1 MLVKRIAACIP
12 IGPYLQPFPSNSTSK
27 FKSSW
32 FSTFFAHFGLPWVRP
47 WDNRIRSKYYMD
59 GKRIQCWSNA
69 SQHIP
74 IYLQPFTIYSVK
86 LQLFPTPLH
95 LTPPLWM
102 FPSHWN
108 SGKKFGPQKTRIMR
122 LPGNEDN
129 LTSWAAS
136 TQYQRVTD
144 RQTYVQPIAITCAV
158 WLSDWRTLKTLIPA
172 GRDYIPGPQLL
183 ILLYCVDAIFVLPVD
198 PAWGLRP
205 CLLPLSLTQ
214 FPFPLPRGGLD

>member
-1 MLVKRIAACIP
+1 M
-12 IGPYLQPFPSNSTSK
+12 G
-27 FKSSW
+27 
-32 FSTFFAHFGLPWVRP
+32 
-47 WDNRIRSKYYMD
+47 
-59 GKRIQCWSNA
+59 
-69 SQHIP
+69 
-74 IYLQPFTIYSVK
+74 
-86 LQLFPTPLH
+86 
-95 LTPPLWM
+95 
-102 FPSHWN
+102 
-108 SGKKFGPQKTRIMR
+108 

-129 LTSWAAS
+129 LTIWAAS

-205 CLLPLSLTQ
+205 CPPPLTNTV
-214 FPFPLPRGGLD
+214 PLPPPERGTRLNTGLNRSIVSRKAYCLQTAFKSNYNVLRDVLPQVRDVEKKTSPWDRDVRNRYYTCLEFCHVLRRTVHCGHWTNDYRSIVQVFFTQSSLS